1 LYYSSLAKNCLPTK
15 RRGYVNSKI
24 DNTIKYAIQLA
35 MLKKLEAKNLITI
48 AEYKTIKEFLE
59 RKYRPNIA

>member
-1 LYYSSLAKNCLPTK
+1 M
-15 RRGYVNSKI
+15 NSKI